1 MRIVARPCWHGFG
14 DASAGPPNV
23 EMIHRSSLAENPFL
37 RLLSRQRKDLN
48 QASQHRKKYFQM
60 GHVAYRIRALLAS
73 IRDLTMSN
81 YCLQPIIP
89 PTYEKT
95 SRRLVSSN
103 IGHRIESYD

>member
-1 MRIVARPCWHGFG
+1 MIIIGRNGTGATGYTDGWPQNTDKTIPT
-14 DASAGPPNV
+14 ASFTTAK
-23 EMIHRSSLAENPFL
+23 RSKSSKSTSKKV
-37 RLLSRQRKDLN
+37 LSN
-48 QASQHRKKYFQM
+48 